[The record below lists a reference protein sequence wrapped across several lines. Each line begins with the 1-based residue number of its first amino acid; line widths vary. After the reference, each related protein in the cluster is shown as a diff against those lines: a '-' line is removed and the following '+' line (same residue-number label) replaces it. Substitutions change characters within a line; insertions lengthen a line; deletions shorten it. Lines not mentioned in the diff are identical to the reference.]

1 MRATRTTFNRW
12 ALLIG
17 IAPAV
22 LFFLVMGFGPSIA
35 TFIISFTNISGVSG
49 VPWHFIGLE
58 NYKEFFFQ
66 QSHRDLI
73 QVVKNTILFC
83 IAVTIIQNAIALP
96 VAMVLNNTL
105 ISGRSFF
112 RAVVFLPVVLGVL
125 VTSLVWMAVLN
136 PMDGPVTKLIG
147 VFGLTSPFFTGG
159 TSIALW
165 CVIFTQIWMYLGY
178 SMVINLA
185 GLQSIPTELYEA
197 GEMDGANKSQV
208 FRNITFPLLWPTIN
222 VNLLLAVIGS
232 LQSFQ
237 IILIATTGR
246 NMATQTLA
254 ARSVFYA
261 FAINA
266 GSGAPAMR
274 QGYGATWSIVLFV
287 FILTATL
294 IYQRAM
300 KRRNLDT

>member
-1 MRATRTTFNRW
+1 
-12 ALLIG
+12 
-17 IAPAV
+17 
-22 LFFLVMGFGPSIA
+22 MGLGPSIA
-35 TFIISFTNISGVSG
+35 TFILSFTNISGLAG
-49 VPWHFIGLE
+49 VPWHFIGLD
-58 NYKEFFFQ
+58 NYKEFFIQ

-73 QVVKNTILFC
+73 QVIKNTLVFC
-83 IAVTIIQNAIALP
+83 LAVTFIQNALALP
-96 VAMVLNNTL
+96 IAVALN
-105 ISGRSFF
+105 SKFVKGRSFY
-112 RAVVFLPVVLGVL
+112 RAVIFLPVVLGVL

-136 PMDGPVTKLIG
+136 PMDGPVATIIG
-147 VFGLTSPFFTGG
+147 IFGLSSPFFSTG
-159 TSIALW
+159 TSVALA

-197 GEMDGANKSQV
+197 GEIDGAKKSQI
-208 FRNITFPLLWPTIN
+208 FRFITFPMLWPTIN
-222 VNLLLAVIGS
+222 VNFMLAVIGS

-237 IILIATTGR
+237 IIIIATTGR

-254 ARSVFYA
+254 ARSVYYA

-266 GSGAPAMR
+266 GSGAVAMR
-274 QGYGATWSIVLFV
+274 QGYGATWSMILFA

-300 KRRNLDT
+300 NRRDLES